1 MAVSDKSGNGVVP
14 NVGSGAGPGWSL
26 WRSTTNGAGAPVPW
40 SGGRGALVIAG
51 AMGGGTVSLAGL
63 FTGKDPDTPVSAT
76 GIGLNGTPISA
87 TAVGIYTFDAPACDL
102 VPSLAGSAGAS
113 VSVGIDVVD
122 SD

>member
-26 WRSTTNGAGAPVPW
+26 WKATTN
-40 SGGRGALVIAG
+40 GGRGALIIAG
-51 AMGGGTVSLAGL
+51 TMGGGTVSLAGL

-76 GIGLNGTPISA
+76 GIGLNGNPISA

-113 VSVGIDVVD
+113 VSVGVDKVDVD
-122 SD
+122 

>member
-1 MAVSDKSGNGVVP
+1 MAISDKSGNGVVP

-26 WRSTTNGAGAPVPW
+26 WKSATNGPGSPIPW
-40 SGGRGALVIAG
+40 SGGRGALIIAG
-51 AMGGGTVSLAGL
+51 TMGGGTVSLAGL

-113 VSVGIDVVD
+113 VSVGVDVVD

>member
-26 WRSTTNGAGAPVPW
+26 WKATTNGAGSPIPW
-40 SGGRGALVIAG
+40 GGGRGALIIAG
-51 AMGGGTVSLAGL
+51 TMGGGTVSLAGL
-63 FTGKDPDTPVSAT
+63 FTGKDPDTPISAT
-76 GIGLNGTPISA
+76 GIGLNGNPISA

-113 VSVGIDVVD
+113 VSVGVDKVDVD
-122 SD
+122 

>member
-26 WRSTTNGAGAPVPW
+26 WKSTTMVLVPPIPW
-40 SGGRGALVIAG
+40 GGGRGALIIAG
-51 AMGGGTVSLAGL
+51 TMGGGTVSLAGL

-113 VSVGIDVVD
+113 VSVGVD
-122 SD
+122 KVG

>member
-26 WRSTTNGAGAPVPW
+26 WKSTTNGLGAPVPW
-40 SGGRGALVIAG
+40 SGGRGALIIAG
-51 AMGGGTVSLAGL
+51 TMGGGTVTLAGL

-102 VPSLAGSAGAS
+102 VPSLAGRAGAS
-113 VSVGIDVVD
+113 VSVGVDVVD